1 MLEGAALKLNF
12 NQFCTYWRTECID
25 RSMEG
30 VNMYVCYSNSIEH
43 RALKIH
49 VVLVVFSTFL
59 VVRTELQKYR
69 KDTHVLKDRLGQNW
83 KIKFEICCERV
94 IRKYSWVS

>member
-1 MLEGAALKLNF
+1 MCVIPTLEH
-12 NQFCTYWRTECID
+12 R
-25 RSMEG
+25 
-30 VNMYVCYSNSIEH
+30 

-49 VVLVVFSTFL
+49 VVLVVFSTLL

-83 KIKFEICCERV
+83 KIKEDWCKKV